1 MKILIVGGG
10 IKPSSELIIKEYE
23 KSDIVIAADRG
34 AQYLFEENLNPTILL
49 GDFDSI
55 NKEVLEK
62 LRAKNSEIKVY
73 PPEKD
78 FTDSEIAV
86 DLALEY
92 KPEEVTLLGCTGSR
106 LDHVLGNIGLLY
118 KCLGNGSRAYIK
130 DDNNIIFLVNKSTKL
145 KKKNMNYI
153 SFQGFREE
161 VKNFNIRNA
170 KYDLHDYDLN
180 FGETISVSN
189 EFLDEKDVEIT
200 FNNGI
205 VMVMYSMD

>member
-10 IKPSSELIIKEYE
+10 LKPSSELIMKEYE
-23 KSDIVIAADRG
+23 KSDIVIAADKG
-34 AQYLFEENLNPTILL
+34 AQYLFEENINPTILL

-55 NKEVLEK
+55 NKEVLKK
-62 LRAKNSEIKVY
+62 LQTQNSEIKVY

-92 KPEEVTLLGCTGSR
+92 KPEEITLLGCTGSR

-118 KCLGNGSRAYIK
+118 KCLQNGSRAYIK
-130 DDNNIIFLVNKSTKL
+130 DDNNIIFLVNKSIKL

-170 KYDLHDYDLN
+170 KYDLHDYNLK

-189 EFLDEKDVEIT
+189 EFLDEKDMDIT